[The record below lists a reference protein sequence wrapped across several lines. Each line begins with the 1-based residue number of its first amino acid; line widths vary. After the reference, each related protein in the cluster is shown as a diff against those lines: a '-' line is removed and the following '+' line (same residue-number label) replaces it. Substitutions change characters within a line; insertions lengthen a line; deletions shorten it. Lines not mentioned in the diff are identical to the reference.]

1 VCRRKHVVDFRHGE
15 RPVQSHYHILGFFY
29 TNITHRAE
37 SQNTTRTGDETTRPS
52 VGMMNG
58 IDCRRHEVCN
68 KNVYEYQRS
77 LFKYYCAIIESSNA
91 YTSVLHY
98 YYYYYYVLYVL
109 CVVRST
115 HITRNGARF
124 LHKEI
129 VNVITASI
137 GYAVRGGGGA
147 TDRPTDRLA
156 NLTDRRRTLYRAR
169 QMSALRNDRRDRT
182 SKIKIIYR
190 THAHEKSHYKYYYY
204 TVTNA

>member
-1 VCRRKHVVDFRHGE
+1 MRESCVQTKTCCRPSTRRASCTESLSYLRFFFIRILHTAPSHQT
-15 RPVQSHYHILGFFY
+15 RPGP
-29 TNITHRAE
+29 A
-37 SQNTTRTGDETTRPS
+37 TTQPS

-58 IDCRRHEVCN
+58 IDCRRHEVYN

-91 YTSVLHY
+91 YTSVLH

-169 QMSALRNDRRDRT
+169 QMRALRNDRRETATARQK
-182 SKIKIIYR
+182 SK
-190 THAHEKSHYKYYYY
+190 
-204 TVTNA
+204 